1 MTLACARRRG
11 AGSKTVCL
19 PWKVCVRPKLPT
31 IHTAYPILLPPPL
44 GEFFLYLGPINFA
57 ELTVSLSE
65 RKKLQNGLHPF
76 LCWGGIFPLRR
87 L

>member
-1 MTLACARRRG
+1 MLAMESVCATQI
-11 AGSKTVCL
+11 ADHPYSL
-19 PWKVCVRPKLPT
+19 PNSFT
-31 IHTAYPILLPPPL
+31 PPM
-44 GEFFLYLGPINFA
+44 GGFFLYLGPINFA